1 MSFKPLADPCSCLAP
16 RFFFRVLYAQ
26 KILIRVV
33 FVHTIID
40 IEITFDSDKDAANMA
55 KHGVSLT
62 LAAEL
67 EWEWLLVKPDTRRDY
82 GEMRMVGY
90 APIGSRVFCVVFTDR
105 GEERRMISLRKA
117 NMREV
122 KHYASQI

>member
-1 MSFKPLADPCSCLAP
+1 
-16 RFFFRVLYAQ
+16 
-26 KILIRVV
+26 
-33 FVHTIID
+33 
-40 IEITFDSDKDAANMA
+40 MA
-55 KHGVSLT
+55 KHGVSLA

-67 EWEWLLVKPDTRRDY
+67 EWEWLLVKPDIRRDY

>member
-1 MSFKPLADPCSCLAP
+1 
-16 RFFFRVLYAQ
+16 LYAQ
-26 KILIRVV
+26 KVLICAV

-40 IEITFDSDKDAANMA
+40 MEITFDSDKDAANMA
-55 KHGVSLT
+55 KHGVSLA